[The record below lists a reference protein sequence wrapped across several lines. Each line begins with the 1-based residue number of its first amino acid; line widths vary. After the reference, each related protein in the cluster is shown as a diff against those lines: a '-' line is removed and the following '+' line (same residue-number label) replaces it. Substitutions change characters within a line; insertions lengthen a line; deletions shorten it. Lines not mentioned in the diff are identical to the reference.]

1 MKSIHFERAIFINWY
16 CSKRDCAFCYL
27 ASKKNQKQDPNKAK
41 RTKESILAEA
51 IICKACNWPI
61 EFISGGCDCQSDEEI
76 LEIIKNIYKITNKK
90 LILNLGTLTEKQIKL
105 FKPYIEGVCGTVE
118 IITPKLRDQICPSK
132 PLSEIK
138 KFFKLADKYN
148 LKKTVTIVLGIG
160 ETLCD
165 IENLKEFLKE
175 HNVERITFY
184 RLKPQKE
191 TPYED
196 TKPITSKYYTKWVKE
211 IRKDFPNIKI
221 ITGSWLTHLNEINQ
235 LLKAGSDGITKFPS
249 IKKFNSKYAKQIV
262 KEVKKANMLFKSNF
276 TKKPK
281 INIEKEVNKL
291 DINKELKDKIKI
303 KLNEYLKNM
312 N

>member
-1 MKSIHFERAIFINWY
+1 MKNIHFERAIFINWY

-27 ASKKNQKQDPNKAK
+27 ASKKNQKQDPTKAK

-51 IICKACNWPI
+51 IICKVCNWPI

-76 LEIIKNIYKITNKK
+76 LEIIKNIYKIIGKK
-90 LILNLGTLTEKQIKL
+90 LILNLGTLNEKQIKL

-132 PLSEIK
+132 PLNEIA
-138 KFFKLADKYN
+138 KFFKLAEKYN

-165 IENLKEFLKE
+165 IENLKKFIKK
-175 HNVERITFY
+175 HNVERVTFY

-196 TKPITSKYYTKWVKE
+196 TKPITKEYYIKWIKE
-211 IRKDFPNIKI
+211 IRKSFPKIKI
-221 ITGSWLTHLNEINQ
+221 IAGSWLTHLDEISD
-235 LLKAGSDGITKFPS
+235 LLKAGADGITKFPS
-249 IKKFNSKYAKQIV
+249 IKKFNSKFAKQIV
-262 KEVKKANMLFKSNF
+262 KEVKKAKMSFKSNF

-281 INIEKEVNKL
+281 INAEKELNGL
-291 DINKELKDKIKI
+291 DITDEFKDKIKI
-303 KLNEYLKNM
+303 KLKEYLKNM
-312 N
+312 